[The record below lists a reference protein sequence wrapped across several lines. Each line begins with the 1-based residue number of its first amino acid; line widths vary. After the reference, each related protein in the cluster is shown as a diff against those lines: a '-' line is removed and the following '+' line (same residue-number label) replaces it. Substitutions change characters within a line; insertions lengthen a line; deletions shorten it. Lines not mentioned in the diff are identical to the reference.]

1 VKGPLLAVVSN
12 YEEAWLALQLG
23 CEEVVVRPFGPE
35 ELKLRAHKMLG
46 LVGSDR
52 LIVGELFIDLR
63 AREVRR
69 GGEELHLTKLEFDLL
84 AYLARNAGKVV
95 RYDELLEKVWGY
107 GYSEGNYDL
116 IRTCIKR
123 LRKKIEDKPRKP
135 RHIMT
140 VRGVGYRLEL

>member
-1 VKGPLLAVVSN
+1 
-12 YEEAWLALQLG
+12 
-23 CEEVVVRPFGPE
+23 
-35 ELKLRAHKMLG
+35 
-46 LVGSDR
+46 
-52 LIVGELFIDLR
+52 
-63 AREVRR
+63 
-69 GGEELHLTKLEFDLL
+69 
-84 AYLARNAGKVV
+84 VV

-135 RHIMT
+135 RHIVT

>member
-1 VKGPLLAVVSN
+1 
-12 YEEAWLALQLG
+12 
-23 CEEVVVRPFGPE
+23 
-35 ELKLRAHKMLG
+35 M
-46 LVGSDR
+46 
-52 LIVGELFIDLR
+52 
-63 AREVRR
+63 
-69 GGEELHLTKLEFDLL
+69 
-84 AYLARNAGKVV
+84 V

-135 RHIMT
+135 RHIVT